1 MFPKH
6 LGEKSTQPRPQCFF
20 HLVNAVKILLDVTVR
35 FVSVGS
41 SQAWTDHQSGLYHPF
56 NTYWVFK
63 RSFGM
68 TVLSFVW
75 YEYLSMQ
82 TVESFSWI
90 PLMKETGYFHL

>member
-1 MFPKH
+1 MFPIH
-6 LGEKSTQPRPQCFF
+6 LGEKSTQPGPQCFF

-41 SQAWTDHQSGLYHPF
+41 SQRGLYHPF

-75 YEYLSMQ
+75 YKSLSMQ
-82 TVESFSWI
+82 TAES
-90 PLMKETGYFHL
+90 